1 MAEAE
6 SGEAASEIVSR
17 LSGGSVGDPDY
28 DEVLIEEVQFT
39 HGELDMI
46 YFSCLAYMG
55 HPQAKEWTLT
65 DDGFASLVR
74 GLKKIQDWNEQQETA
89 GEPEVVSPR

>member
-6 SGEAASEIVSR
+6 SGEAEGEGVSG
-17 LSGGSVGDPDY
+17 LSGGSVADPDY
-28 DEVLIEEVQFT
+28 DEVPVEEVKFT

-74 GLKKIQDWNEQQETA
+74 GLKKIQDWNETQAEK